1 MEQGR
6 EDVADGKGKGD
17 KQERTGRSQE
27 GQDTRRIKRKR
38 GARGTGGDSATV

>member
-27 GQDTRRIKRKR
+27 GQDTRIKRKR